1 MRRLVVAEYLS
12 VDGRMEMEDPEG
24 REENLGGWTAPYWND
39 ELQKAQYD
47 QLFRSDALLLGR
59 VTYQAFAGSWPLIT
73 DSEGFADRMNS
84 LPKFVASTTL
94 EEPLAWN
101 ATLLAGD
108 VVGET
113 RRLKRL
119 SGQDILVYGSGV
131 LVRTLMRGG
140 LVDEYQLM
148 VHPLVLG
155 RGQRLFDGDLDRVG
169 LALTGSSTT
178 AKGVVTLVYEQQR
191 PGDPN

>member
-12 VDGRMEMEDPEG
+12 VDGRMEMDDSEG
-24 REENLGGWTAPYWND
+24 REQELGGWTAPYWNE
-39 ELQKAQYD
+39 ELQKAQYN

-59 VTYQAFAGSWPLIT
+59 VTYQTFAGSWPLIT

-84 LPKFVASTTL
+84 LPKFVVSTTL

-108 VVGET
+108 VVDET
-113 RRLKRL
+113 RKLKQR

-131 LVRTLMRGG
+131 LVRTLMRSG
-140 LVDEYQLM
+140 LIDEYQLM
-148 VHPLVLG
+148 IHPIVLG
-155 RGQRLFDGDLDRVG
+155 RGQRLFDGDLDRAG
-169 LALTGSSTT
+169 LTLTRSSTT
-178 AKGVVTLVYEQQR
+178 AKGVATLIYEQQR